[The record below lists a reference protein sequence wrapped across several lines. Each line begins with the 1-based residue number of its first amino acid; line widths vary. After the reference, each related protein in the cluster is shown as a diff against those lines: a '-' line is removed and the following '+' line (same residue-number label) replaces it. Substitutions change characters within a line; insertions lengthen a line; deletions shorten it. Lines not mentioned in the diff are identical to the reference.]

1 MALSFIPVSAAERSN
16 DYVACLES
24 ADGEFIAG
32 YYSLRAAVDAIET
45 DGQVVKLL
53 KDTSMALHQVDGFGG
68 WSVFGLIDKK
78 NKSNSND
85 INISIILDLNG
96 YTLTFGDYKGSQKM
110 YGQTAIDFEKAVIKN
125 GRIVFDYTPLAD
137 QGLFIYNYGIVAS
150 ESLTCENLEI
160 ITNPNKRIF
169 ASIYLDRLK
178 ANVYLNNCTIDN
190 NEEDI
195 FRSIVDPPQY
205 ITINSGCYSNLDMDK
220 VTLTENSRLCH
231 IDNVDGTV
239 IVSEDTEAIVV
250 KENRAYTFDDL
261 ETANA
266 AAADAD
272 DARLLERRGDEFAEI
287 NIDTG
292 NTIVHVSSEDDLLA
306 QMPGED
312 DESNVD
318 IVLDN
323 DMTVS
328 STVVISG
335 GVLDLNGHTI
345 IIKPSGNAAV
355 SMVGGKI
362 INGTIIIDYSGM
374 EYPLYGVH
382 SSGPVTALENVEII
396 TAPATGLDAAVVIE
410 GTAQIDNCVMTD
422 ITINEN
428 GSMFKSEEETDVN
441 ISSGNYKDLSHS
453 GLNGQAS
460 SGTVSPAEGSNTV
473 DVNGI
478 DSTVI
483 VSQDTGAMVV
493 KDDKVYTYETVEDAK
508 KNTDGNNAVLL
519 EKTETGEFIGST
531 TEIEWIYATD
541 SGYCMVADTKSG
553 VIRFLFGTGINPAE
567 VKTSG
572 IKFTKSS
579 DITENV
585 SDSEYLSGAA
595 SAFYGDITDI
605 PETDNSTYYAVAYVE
620 LTNGTVKWSDV
631 VSCEPNFETIINCEE
646 E

>member
-1 MALSFIPVSAAERSN
+1 MKKRILSIFTMMCILATFMST
-16 DYVACLES
+16 L
-24 ADGEFIAG
+24 IAKANSTR
-32 YYSLRAAVDAIET
+32 Y
-45 DGQVVKLL
+45 K
-53 KDTSMALHQVDGFGG
+53 
-68 WSVFGLIDKK
+68 VFE
-78 NKSNSND
+78 
-85 INISIILDLNG
+85 
-96 YTLTFGDYKGSQKM
+96 QKM
-110 YGQTAIDFEKAVIKN
+110 TFEEAEEYCNSIGGHLVSITSEEEQRAVEAALDEYNRNGGKDADFMIGICKENDNYGVWTTGEKVTYTNWSELQPDNRGGQYYGVICNGDRSAFKIKKYEWDDNGIKGTKYGFICEFEK
-125 GRIVFDYTPLAD
+125 
-137 QGLFIYNYGIVAS
+137 
-150 ESLTCENLEI
+150 
-160 ITNPNKRIF
+160 
-169 ASIYLDRLK
+169 
-178 ANVYLNNCTIDN
+178 
-190 NEEDI
+190 
-195 FRSIVDPPQY
+195 
-205 ITINSGCYSNLDMDK
+205 
-220 VTLTENSRLCH
+220 
-231 IDNVDGTV
+231 
-239 IVSEDTEAIVV
+239 
-250 KENRAYTFDDL
+250 
-261 ETANA
+261 
-266 AAADAD
+266 
-272 DARLLERRGDEFAEI
+272 
-287 NIDTG
+287 

-306 QMPGED
+306 QMPSED
-312 DESNVD
+312 DERNID

-345 IIKPSGNAAV
+345 VIKPSGNAAV
-355 SMVGGKI
+355 SMAGGKI

-374 EYPLYGVH
+374 KYPLYGVY
-382 SSGPVTALENVEII
+382 SSGPITALENVEII
-396 TAPATGLDAAVVIE
+396 TAPTTGVDAAIVIK
-410 GTAQIDNCVMTD
+410 GTAQLDNCVMED
-422 ITINEN
+422 IAINEN
-428 GSMFKSEEETDVN
+428 GSMFKSEEETDFNV
-441 ISSGNYKDLSHS
+441 SSGNYKELSHS
-453 GLNGQAS
+453 SLNGQSS

-572 IKFTKSS
+572 IKFAKSS
-579 DITENV
+579 DITEVV

-631 VSCEPNFETIINCEE
+631 VSCEPNFETIINYEE